1 MKNGILTLL
10 FLSLLSCM
18 PEEEL
23 PMKDMGEI
31 SGYFIE
37 CYCKPGEFY
46 TLNAAKVSPIHEII
60 DLSDPV
66 NLDVSIK
73 ADSIIKLIPTF
84 SPSFLGNFRH
94 DTKFNQFG
102 LDSLYLSIYTPE
114 KEHITAK
121 PGHTG
126 PHRHLFLFRFQGDK
140 LRHDQLPNLIQSHAE
155 LLYI

>member
-46 TLNAAKVSPIHEII
+46 TQVGS
-60 DLSDPV
+60 
-66 NLDVSIK
+66 
-73 ADSIIKLIPTF
+73 
-84 SPSFLGNFRH
+84 
-94 DTKFNQFG
+94 
-102 LDSLYLSIYTPE
+102 
-114 KEHITAK
+114 
-121 PGHTG
+121 
-126 PHRHLFLFRFQGDK
+126 
-140 LRHDQLPNLIQSHAE
+140 
-155 LLYI
+155 

>member
-46 TLNAAKVSPIHEII
+46 TLNAAKVSPIH
-60 DLSDPV
+60 
-66 NLDVSIK
+66 
-73 ADSIIKLIPTF
+73 
-84 SPSFLGNFRH
+84 
-94 DTKFNQFG
+94 
-102 LDSLYLSIYTPE
+102 
-114 KEHITAK
+114 
-121 PGHTG
+121 
-126 PHRHLFLFRFQGDK
+126 
-140 LRHDQLPNLIQSHAE
+140 
-155 LLYI
+155 

>member
-23 PMKDMGEI
+23 PMKDMGE
-31 SGYFIE
+31 
-37 CYCKPGEFY
+37 
-46 TLNAAKVSPIHEII
+46 
-60 DLSDPV
+60 
-66 NLDVSIK
+66 
-73 ADSIIKLIPTF
+73 
-84 SPSFLGNFRH
+84 
-94 DTKFNQFG
+94 
-102 LDSLYLSIYTPE
+102 
-114 KEHITAK
+114 
-121 PGHTG
+121 TG